1 MVFCVGGGE
10 LASLDAEQELK
21 LFFITYA
28 TGRH

>member
-10 LASLDAEQELK
+10 LASLDAARFEVII
-21 LFFITYA
+21 ITYA